1 MQRRQLHLC
10 LLPLIGSLVFG
21 LLCSEADALVLHP
34 DSEPPADWTDH
45 PPDAVI
51 AAWNSP
57 QTTATGKASAV
68 AIGPNTLIT
77 TIHQRGGISTGI
89 TIAGEEFVVSDEIS
103 LIDGTTPIDLRLVTI
118 TTPGGQPA
126 NLEQF
131 VPLYTGHSYTHEVV
145 IGGTG
150 RVRGPE
156 LIDDPDGDGYAW
168 SGQRDLLWATNRS
181 EGRVITQTETTRTL
195 TLVGDFDLPGID
207 EATEYEAIMA
217 DHDSGGGW
225 FVMNN
230 GQWQLLGV
238 SAYVQTQNK
247 SLYDPR
253 DWLRAVSMRKYRD
266 LVEAELSTAA
276 VPIGDANWDGI
287 VDGDDLAILEAN
299 LGLTGLDL
307 AESWRRGDFN
317 ADGAVS
323 FADFA
328 LLSNHFGTDW
338 TGGKPTGVSGT
349 DQAVRIAEPTSL
361 LLLAAAAGLG
371 LRRRR

>member
-1 MQRRQLHLC
+1 MQRRQISLC
-10 LLPLIGSLVFG
+10 LLSTIACLVSG
-21 LLCSEADALVLHP
+21 LLCSDASALVLHTNA
-34 DSEPPADWTDH
+34 EPPADWADH

-51 AAWNSP
+51 AAWNTP

-77 TIHQRGGISTGI
+77 TTHQFGGESTGI
-89 TIAGEEFVVSDEIS
+89 TIADRQYVVSDEVP

-118 TTPGGQPA
+118 TTPSGQPA
-126 NLEQF
+126 NLEEY
-131 VPLYTGHSYTHEVV
+131 VPLYTGHSYVHDVV

-150 RVRGPE
+150 LVRGPD
-156 LIDDPDGDGYAW
+156 LVDDPDGAGYAW
-168 SGQRDLLWATNRS
+168 STHRDLLWGTNRS
-181 EGRVITQTETTRTL
+181 EGRVFTETENARTL
-195 TLVGDFDLPGID
+195 TLVGDFDPPGID
-207 EATEYEAIMA
+207 QATEYEAIMA

-238 SAYVQTQNK
+238 SAYVQTQEK

-253 DWLRAVSMRKYRD
+253 DWLRAVSMRKYRG

-276 VPIGDANWDGI
+276 VPVGDANWDGI

-307 AESWRRGDFN
+307 AESWNRGDFN

-323 FADFA
+323 FADFT

-338 TGGKPTGVSGT
+338 TGGKPIGGSGT
-349 DQAVRIAEPTSL
+349 DQAVQIPEPTSL
-361 LLLAAAAGLG
+361 LILAAGAALG
-371 LRRRR
+371 LRRR